1 MPCAGAG
8 YGSSA
13 NESAGLDGY
22 SWVHER
28 ELQAAVLCLRW
39 LLCESGSTRYC
50 FVFALG
56 TLYAVRFT
64 MPAAADTAEDEGSFT
79 WSENSPVKIVW
90 CCVRVFLQHHVVAA
104 SEWGAFLDNTASAS
118 PAYRHGQLDV
128 SLITCQVCSFT
139 FYNTEMSCG
148 KDPFLLII
156 CRSAITTFRHSVI
169 AVQLLKLLFSWFNAV
184 ERLRGDADLAAAD
197 ICQ

>member
-1 MPCAGAG
+1 MDTLECM
-8 YGSSA
+8 S
-13 NESAGLDGY
+13 ESCRPL
-22 SWVHER
+22 
-28 ELQAAVLCLRW
+28 
-39 LLCESGSTRYC
+39 C
-50 FVFALG
+50 FVSG
-56 TLYAVRFT
+56 GCCVSRAVRDIALCSCLVRCTLVRST

-104 SEWGAFLDNTASAS
+104 SAWGVFLDNTASAL
-118 PAYRHGQLDV
+118 PAHRDGQLDV

-139 FYNTEMSCG
+139 FYNTEVSCG

-169 AVQLLKLLFSWFNAV
+169 TVQLLKLLFSWVNAV
-184 ERLRGDADLAAAD
+184 ERLRGVADLAAAD
-197 ICQ
+197 ICE